1 MPRSTSGNFSAIQ
14 GEPIMNEERQGAQE
28 VNPQQL
34 ARTFDQVIAAHWRGQ
49 DDVAV
54 SGAAWFE
61 AHWTGQAPP
70 EPSEPPSAASVLAG
84 AGSGIRWYEQDHVVF
99 GYVSGRSD
107 GCYRVTSDDPVPVLV
122 APWEVLAG
130 EPPDA
135 GGLAP

>member
-1 MPRSTSGNFSAIQ
+1 MDSDT
-14 GEPIMNEERQGAQE
+14 QGAPE
-28 VNPQQL
+28 VDPEQL
-34 ARTFDQVIAAHWRGQ
+34 ARAFDRVIAAHWRGQ

-84 AGSGIRWYEQDHVVF
+84 AGSGIRWYAQDHVVF

-107 GCYRVTSDDPVPVLV
+107 GCYRVSGDDEVPVLA
-122 APWEVLAG
+122 APWEILAG
-130 EPPDA
+130 EPSDS
-135 GGLAP
+135 GGMHGAT

>member
-1 MPRSTSGNFSAIQ
+1 MDSET
-14 GEPIMNEERQGAQE
+14 QGAPE
-28 VNPQQL
+28 VDPEQL
-34 ARTFDQVIAAHWRGQ
+34 ARAFDRVIAAHWRGQ

-84 AGSGIRWYEQDHVVF
+84 AGSGIRWYAQDHVVF
-99 GYVSGRSD
+99 GYVSSRRD

-130 EPPDA
+130 EPPDS